1 MFFPYEDLDSR
12 IHNLDARPKI
22 VFVAVMFVLSILL
35 SDILYLSFLFILVLA
50 VAACARVL
58 RSTIGFLKY
67 AAFIGLF
74 VFIFNALLS
83 SGSEIIFEFGPLFV
97 TVESML
103 FATSMCIR
111 LFLAVGA
118 FSLLTLA
125 VHPDEALRL
134 LSKLGYKTMTG
145 LSLATRM
152 YPTIAADSKNIMDSM
167 RARGV
172 EFDEGNIVQ
181 KAKSRTPVMNP
192 LLLNSLDRAINLAE
206 AMEAR
211 GFGSGKRSNYSQ
223 TTIGL
228 KEKMMIVSFL
238 VATAFGI
245 ATFIMGWGGAD
256 YLSDPFVQY
265 SVWDAVVLLIYGAL
279 LSPIMVGD
287 SQ

>member
-1 MFFPYEDLDSR
+1 MFFPYEDKNSR

-22 VFVAVMFVLSILL
+22 VFVAVMFILSILL
-35 SDILYLSFLFILVLA
+35 SDILYLTFLFLLVLA
-50 VAACARVL
+50 VAVVARIL
-58 RSTIGFLKY
+58 RPTVGFLKY
-67 AAFIGLF
+67 AAFIALF

-83 SGSEIIFEFGPLFV
+83 SGSEIIVEIGPLFL

-103 FATSMCIR
+103 FATSMCMR
-111 LFLAVGA
+111 LFLAVGS

-167 RARGV
+167 RVRGV
-172 EFDEGNIVQ
+172 EFDEGNIIQ
-181 KAKSRTPVMNP
+181 KAKARTPVMNP

-211 GFGSGKRSNYSQ
+211 GFGSGERSNYSR
-223 TTIGL
+223 TTIGA
-228 KEKMMIVSFL
+228 KEKLMIVSFIG
-238 VATAFGI
+238 ATVFGI

-256 YLSDPFVQY
+256 YLSHPYVHY
-265 SVWDAVVLLIYGAL
+265 GVLDALVLLAYGVL
-279 LSPIMVGD
+279 LTPIMVGD
-287 SQ
+287 S